1 MYNNVYD
8 DVTNF
13 EVCLDS
19 SKMQEP
25 KYLREEI
32 FLQTKIRSSCTESYM
47 AKKIQLR

>member
-19 SKMQEP
+19 AKMQEP

-32 FLQTKIRSSCTESYM
+32 FLQKFIWQ
-47 AKKIQLR
+47 KKIQLR